1 MKLFHLLVMN
11 LQGLAH
17 AQRHCENPLPV
28 DLSNLKAALGFAV
41 SHCLNARK
49 FHFSFLST
57 LCFFEA
63 YLFFYLCSSENF
75 LKSILDFEHEGGGS
89 GSPKFPLSDVSIAR
103 PQSAVCSAPIC
114 SSHKIDV
121 PLDKILV
128 QWSDEDEDGSSS
140 AAAYDEEKLFWRSVG
155 PRLVK
160 AAFLHYRDDFDIF
173 GYDIGRY
180 FSRLGLNS
188 S

>member
-1 MKLFHLLVMN
+1 MI
-11 LQGLAH
+11 AP
-17 AQRHCENPLPV
+17 CI
-28 DLSNLKAALGFAV
+28 D
-41 SHCLNARK
+41 
-49 FHFSFLST
+49 HFVRCIISLHYFISSCT
-57 LCFFEA
+57 T
-63 YLFFYLCSSENF
+63 YLCSSENF
-75 LKSILDFEHEGGGS
+75 LKSILDSEHEGGGS
-89 GSPKFPLSDVSIAR
+89 GSPKFPLSDVSIGR

-128 QWSDEDEDGSSS
+128 QWSDQDEDGSS
-140 AAAYDEEKLFWRSVG
+140 AAAHDEERLFWRSVG

>member
-1 MKLFHLLVMN
+1 MHLSLF
-11 LQGLAH
+11 GLYGRTH
-17 AQRHCENPLPV
+17 HYVTFIFFP
-28 DLSNLKAALGFAV
+28 S
-41 SHCLNARK
+41 
-49 FHFSFLST
+49 ST
-57 LCFFEA
+57 
-63 YLFFYLCSSENF
+63 YLCSSENF
-75 LKSILDFEHEGGGS
+75 LKSILDSEHEGGGS
-89 GSPKFPLSDVSIAR
+89 GGPKFPLSDVSIVR

-128 QWSDEDEDGSSS
+128 QWSDQDEDGSSVA
-140 AAAYDEEKLFWRSVG
+140 AAAYDEERLFWRSVG

-180 FSRLGLNS
+180 FRRLGLKS
-188 S
+188 